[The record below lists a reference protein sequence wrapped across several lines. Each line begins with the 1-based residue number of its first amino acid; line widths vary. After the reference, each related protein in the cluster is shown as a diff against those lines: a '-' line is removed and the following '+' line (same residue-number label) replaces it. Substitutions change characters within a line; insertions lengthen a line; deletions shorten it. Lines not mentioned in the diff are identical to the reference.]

1 LIPVRDCQ
9 GIFLCHTLESCW
21 LIHLH
26 IFYKPVSRSTA
37 RVQLA
42 VSTPRTP
49 CNDTGQ
55 GHHASQSLHISTIS
69 FLFFKI
75 IFILLEDKGWSYTVS
90 VFDGKK
96 KRGEHTWEYITE
108 SLTREGFAYQSSFL
122 NKA

>member
-1 LIPVRDCQ
+1 LIPLRDCQ
-9 GIFLCHTLESCW
+9 GIFLCPMLESCW

-42 VSTPRTP
+42 VSSPRTP
-49 CNDTGQ
+49 RNDSGQ
-55 GHHASQSLHISTIS
+55 GHHASPRLHISTIS

-75 IFILLEDKGWSYTVS
+75 IFILLEHKGWSYTVS
-90 VFDGKK
+90 VFDGKNK
-96 KRGEHTWEYITE
+96 KGEHTWGCITE